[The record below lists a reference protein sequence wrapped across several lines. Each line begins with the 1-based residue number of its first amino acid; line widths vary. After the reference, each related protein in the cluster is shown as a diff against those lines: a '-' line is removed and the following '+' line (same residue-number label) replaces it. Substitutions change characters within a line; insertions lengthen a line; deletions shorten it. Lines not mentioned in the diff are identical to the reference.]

1 MISPHKH
8 RFSIV
13 WVKIFQ
19 ETFISLTNNKSL
31 TFVASTSVAICDES
45 PLLQS
50 IGPTVIKK
58 RILEFNKQRRVE
70 IKLPFISSPQAVRAD
85 PTSMSHPSMDET

>member
-1 MISPHKH
+1 M
-8 RFSIV
+8 
-13 WVKIFQ
+13 
-19 ETFISLTNNKSL
+19 
-31 TFVASTSVAICDES
+31 ASTSVAICDES

-58 RILEFNKQRRVE
+58 KKILEINKQRRVK

>member
-1 MISPHKH
+1 
-8 RFSIV
+8 
-13 WVKIFQ
+13 
-19 ETFISLTNNKSL
+19 
-31 TFVASTSVAICDES
+31 VASTSVAICDES
-45 PLLQS
+45 PQLQS

-58 RILEFNKQRRVE
+58 KKKKLEINKQRRVK